1 MMAKREDLEV
11 AFEEEAEQEFV
22 READVPPEEPTDTLP
37 EEAKKKT
44 KAELFAETQALR
56 AEAAARPDSS
66 AAVVAGLEK
75 LAEKLKPAE
84 AAAVAQQPGETE
96 EQFVARLKVD
106 LFDETKV
113 GPTLREAVLR
123 YVGPVLQQQNSD
135 SFSTAM
141 KLMELDPDTGPTFKR
156 YKAETLTYL
165 RANFRGYE
173 TSPRALELAF
183 QQVRSSHVQDIAE
196 ELAQK
201 RLAELRKAEGLEE
214 KPAGAAPPARR
225 PMGLEAGS
233 AGGTS
238 GVAPRRV
245 TVVVTP
251 NDEREAES
259 RGVSPEA
266 VARQRMRQVAGR

>member
-11 AFEEEAEQEFV
+11 AFEDEEPAEDFV
-22 READVPPEEPTDTLP
+22 READLPVEIDTLP

-44 KAELFAETQALR
+44 KAELYAETQSLR

-84 AAAVAQQPGETE
+84 AQAIAQAPGETE

-123 YVGPVLQQQNSD
+123 YMGPVLQQQNND
-135 SFSTAM
+135 AFATQQ
-141 KLMELDPDTGPTFKR
+141 KLMELDPETGPTFKR
-156 YKAETLTYL
+156 YKAEVLTYL
-165 RANFRGYE
+165 RTNFRGYE

-183 QQVRSSHVQDIAE
+183 QQVRASHVQDIAE
-196 ELAQK
+196 ELAQT
-201 RLAELRKAEGLEE
+201 RLAELRKAEGLDEKE
-214 KPAGAAPPARR
+214 KPAARR

-233 AGGTS
+233 AGGTT
-238 GVAPRRV
+238 GVATRRV

-259 RGVSPEA
+259 RGVSPEV
-266 VARQRMRQVAGR
+266 VARQRARRVAGR

>member
-1 MMAKREDLEV
+1 MMAKREDLVV
-11 AFEEEAEQEFV
+11 AFEESEPAEEDFV
-22 READVPPEEPTDTLP
+22 READLPVEQDTLP
-37 EEAKKKT
+37 EEAKNKT
-44 KAELFAETQALR
+44 KAELYAETQSLR

-123 YVGPVLQQQNSD
+123 YMGPVLQQQNND
-135 SFSTAM
+135 AFATQQ
-141 KLMELDPDTGPTFKR
+141 KLMELDPETGPMFKR
-156 YKAETLTYL
+156 YKAEVLTYL
-165 RANFRGYE
+165 RTNFRGYE

-183 QQVRSSHVQDIAE
+183 QQVRSGHVQDIAE

-201 RLAELRKAEGLEE
+201 RLAELRKAEGLDE
-214 KPAGAAPPARR
+214 KLAGTPPRK

-233 AGGTS
+233 AGGSS
-238 GVAPRRV
+238 GVAARRV

-259 RGVSPEA
+259 RGVSPEV
-266 VARQRMRQVAGR
+266 VARQRARRVAGR